1 MQFRSHQLENGLEIV
16 AECNPQAYS
25 TAISYFVRTGARDEC
40 AEIAGVSHF
49 LEHMVFKGT
58 ESRSAEDVNREL
70 DELGSQSN
78 AFTSEEQTVY
88 YCTVLPEYQ
97 LPALN
102 LLTDVMR
109 PSLRLD
115 DFDMEKQ
122 VILEEIAKYAD
133 QPPFGA
139 HEMALALHFGDHPLH
154 HSVLGT
160 TESVSALSRDQ
171 MLEYFNRQ
179 YSPGNLKLVLAG
191 NVDFDAVVDQVER
204 DTEHWIPFEVTRE
217 APRAEGTGDTN
228 FVRKEMA
235 ALDYTIQLYDG
246 PSATDLTRHA
256 GRVMSTI
263 FGDDNG
269 SRLFWEFIDTG
280 KAEYAVLE
288 SCEYQGTGAFLGYLC
303 CQPSQYDANIQRI
316 TKMLADLSE
325 NGITNDE
332 LELALSKICSHI
344 VLQSERPASRMFT
357 VGANWLQRGTYH
369 TVRESIDQ
377 YKAVTRED
385 IQNLLTEFRLD
396 RPTTVSVGP
405 EK

>member
-1 MQFRSHQLENGLEIV
+1 MQFRSHKLDNGLEII

-25 TAISYFVRTGARDEC
+25 TAISYFVRTGARDES
-40 AEIAGVSHF
+40 AEISGVSHF

-58 ESRSAEDVNREL
+58 ASRSAEDVNREL

-109 PSLRLD
+109 PSLRQE

-139 HEMALALHFGDHPLH
+139 HEIALDLHFGSHPLH

-160 TESVSALSRDQ
+160 TESVGALSREQ

-191 NVDFDAVVDQVER
+191 NVDFDQVVQQVEKE
-204 DTEHWIPFEVTRE
+204 TEHWEPFEVKRE
-217 APRAEGTGDTN
+217 TPRAVGSGETKL
-228 FVRKEMA
+228 VRKEMA

-246 PSATDLTRHA
+246 PSATDDLRFA

-269 SRLFWEFIDTG
+269 SRLFWEFVDTG

-303 CQPSQYDANIQRI
+303 CQPSQYQKNIERI
-316 TKMLADLSE
+316 TEMLAELAE
-325 NGITNDE
+325 NGVTADE

-344 VLQSERPASRMFT
+344 VLQSERPANRMFS
-357 VGANWLQRGTYH
+357 VGANWLQRGSYH
-369 TVRESIDQ
+369 TVRELIDQ
-377 YKAVTRED
+377 YKSVTAED
-385 IQNLLTEFRLD
+385 ITHLLTQYNLD
-396 RPTTVSVGP
+396 SPTTVSVGP
-405 EK
+405 AK